1 MGEQGHGFGVGNFDQ
16 LRRAGIGQHVGPV
29 VQVFEEDLDGMR
41 QIPFTD
47 GRQPGY
53 DFRDALSLLTDRQ
66 VLIGRQFPDIIR
78 SQKFDRRRT
87 VRLLGSMAIASP
99 GYQRS
104 GSVYLFPRRVYR

>member
-1 MGEQGHGFGVGNFDQ
+1 
-16 LRRAGIGQHVGPV
+16 
-29 VQVFEEDLDGMR
+29 
-41 QIPFTD
+41 
-47 GRQPGY
+47 
-53 DFRDALSLLTDRQ
+53 LSLLTDRQ
-66 VLIGRQFPDIIR
+66 DLIGRKFPDIIR